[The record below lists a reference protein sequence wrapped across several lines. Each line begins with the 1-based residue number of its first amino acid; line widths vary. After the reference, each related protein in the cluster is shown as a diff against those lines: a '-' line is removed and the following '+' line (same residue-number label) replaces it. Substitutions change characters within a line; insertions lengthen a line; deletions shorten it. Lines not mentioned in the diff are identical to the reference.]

1 MPRSILPAASL
12 RSAQRLPAAR
22 ALFLASNNLIYMAL
36 WSIGRAIFRIAA
48 NFLPALRERRVI
60 GWRPDLHSSGVPAF
74 LRSIVFGVGFDPA
87 FAPSEP
93 RQGGGM
99 TILAP
104 GGTLIWRRRCSRWAS
119 QTALAKATNAPSMTR
134 LKERTRWP
142 RTARKAWPRK

>member
-1 MPRSILPAASL
+1 MPTQILPAASL

-22 ALFLASNNLIYMAL
+22 ALFLASNNLIYMTL
-36 WSIGRAIFRIAA
+36 WSIGRAIFRGAS
-48 NFLPALRERRVI
+48 NFLPALREGRVTRR
-60 GWRPDLHSSGVPAF
+60 RRDLHSSGVPAF
-74 LRSIVFGVGFDPA
+74 PRGIVLGAGFDPA

-93 RQGGGM
+93 PQGGGM

-104 GGTLIWRRRCSRWAS
+104 GGTLIWRRRCNRWAS

-142 RTARKAWPRK
+142 RTARNAWPRK

>member
-1 MPRSILPAASL
+1 MPTQFLPAASL
-12 RSAQRLPAAR
+12 RSANRLPAAR
-22 ALFLASNNLIYMAL
+22 ALFLAANNLISMDL
-36 WSIGRAIFRIAA
+36 WSIGRAIFRGAE
-48 NFLPALRERRVI
+48 NFLPALRERRVT
-60 GWRPDLHSSGVPAF
+60 GWRPDLHSAGVPAF
-74 LRSIVFGVGFDPA
+74 LRGIVLGAGFDPA

-93 RQGGGM
+93 PQGGGI

-104 GGTLIWRRRCSRWAS
+104 GGTLIWRRRCSRCAS

>member
-1 MPRSILPAASL
+1 MPRQILPAASL

-22 ALFLASNNLIYMAL
+22 ALFLAANNLIYMAL
-36 WSIGRAIFRIAA
+36 WSIGRAIFRGAS
-48 NFLPALRERRVI
+48 NFLPALREGRVTRR
-60 GWRPDLHSSGVPAF
+60 RRDLHLSGVPAF
-74 LRSIVFGVGFDPA
+74 PRGIVLGAGFDPA

-93 RQGGGM
+93 PQGGGI

-104 GGTLIWRRRCSRWAS
+104 GGTLIWRRRCNRCAS
-119 QTALAKATNAPSMTR
+119 QTALAKAMNAPSMTR

>member
-1 MPRSILPAASL
+1 MPTRIPPAASL

-22 ALFLASNNLIYMAL
+22 ALFLAANNLIYMAL
-36 WSIGRAIFRIAA
+36 WSIGRAIFRGAA
-48 NFLPALRERRVI
+48 NVLPALRERHGTRR
-60 GWRPDLHSSGVPAF
+60 RPDLHSSGVPAF
-74 LRSIVFGVGFDPA
+74 LRSIVLGAGFDPA

-93 RQGGGM
+93 HQGGGM

-134 LKERTRWP
+134 LKERARWP
-142 RTARKAWPRK
+142 RTARNA